1 MCKVFLS
8 LISVAAL
15 FNAASEAKEASAQEN
30 NDTRIIHRQ
39 TERQRRSAEIP
50 NKKFGICGGNPIPF
64 NPVTYPA
71 RSCVDH
77 MMNGATRCGY
87 YVIDDGEESYT
98 VYCDINS
105 EIGAAYTLVES
116 FALKYNDKLFKKK
129 SFTQNFPISHNS
141 PRWDYYRL
149 TKDRMTRLADVSTHW
164 RATCNFPEV
173 GLTYE
178 DYVRVKI
185 TALNPVTFQGQQV
198 CIPVEMIE
206 LLGRREFLLTANF
219 YQVPNSYHLFHV
231 SHSDKCEMKKTPGS
245 ISDGHQWGYYGY
257 KDPKFSCTE
266 SSDSTTQHWFG
277 GHIKSMYKKDG

>member
-173 GLTYE
+173 GLTYK
-178 DYVRVKI
+178 DYVRVKMR
-185 TALNPVTFQGQQV
+185 ALNPVTFSGGGT
-198 CIPVEMIE
+198 CIPVEMIDSH
-206 LLGRREFLLTANF
+206 GRREFQLTANF
-219 YQVPNSYHLFHV
+219 YQKYNYEQLC
-231 SHSDKCEMKKTPGS
+231 HSSWMDLCEMKKTPGVKRLANS
-245 ISDGHQWGYYGY
+245 WGCYAGV
-257 KDPKFSCTE
+257 DPNFSCAKTP
-266 SSDSTTQHWFG
+266 DSTTQFWFG
-277 GHIKSMYKKDG
+277 GYVKSVYKKSN